1 MVASVAHDIGH
12 PGVNNTYLI
21 NSNDELALR
30 YNDISVLENHHAS
43 SLFKILDFKSCR
55 ILDFFDEDEKKALR
69 KVMISAI
76 LATDMAK
83 HNSIVTN
90 FESSIVDFNVED
102 ESHRQ
107 AFVDMFLHSA
117 DLNN

>member
-43 SLFKILDFKSCR
+43 SLFKILEIKSCR
-55 ILDFFDEDEKKALR
+55 ILTFFDETEQKALR

-83 HNSIVTN
+83 HTQIMTN
-90 FESSIVDFNVED
+90 FESSIEEFNVE
-102 ESHRQ
+102 EETHR
-107 AFVDMFLHSA
+107 
-117 DLNN
+117 